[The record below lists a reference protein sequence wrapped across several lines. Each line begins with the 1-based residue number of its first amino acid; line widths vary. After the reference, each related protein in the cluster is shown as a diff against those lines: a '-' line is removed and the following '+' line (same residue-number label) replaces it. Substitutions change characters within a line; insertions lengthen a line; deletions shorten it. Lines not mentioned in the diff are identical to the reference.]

1 VCCRAS
7 SRDSTTLPD
16 TAPSIPQPPPFRAL
30 TTHTGFLAQQVL
42 PIAPDLVATD
52 ANGFYSVNYAG
63 FTPYIVSAIK
73 ELSAKIGTEFSNA
86 ETATSTSANATST
99 LPAWAGAFADA
110 SDALKQALREFSD
123 AVVQVFSRVIY
134 ATAGI
139 FEKLFAGEVH
149 TDKLCMS
156 DSTGE
161 TCVTK
166 AQLDALL
173 AAAGE
178 SGSSQGD
185 GSPPANQGSDEE
197 GGNETQDTNEAQDTS
212 ASAEAVADGEAPVI
226 TVNGNNPATIEVG
239 TAYTDLGATVAD
251 NVSNNIGITAR
262 VDDGEWGEIGSLT
275 LDTSSPATHIVHY
288 RATDAAGNTG
298 TASRTVN
305 VGAPAAEATPVEE
318 SPAADTPAETP
329 PAEAT
334 PVEAP
339 PAEAPASE
347 GPQA

>member
-1 VCCRAS
+1 MS
-7 SRDSTTLPD
+7 LPN
-16 TAPSIPQPPPFRAL
+16 PSKW
-30 TTHTGFLAQQVL
+30 
-42 PIAPDLVATD
+42 
-52 ANGFYSVNYAG
+52 ANPGEG
-63 FTPYIVSAIK
+63 G
-73 ELSAKIGTEFSNA
+73 EG
-86 ETATSTSANATST
+86 
-99 LPAWAGAFADA
+99 GGGG
-110 SDALKQALREFSD
+110 R
-123 AVVQVFSRVIY
+123 
-134 ATAGI
+134 GGG
-139 FEKLFAGEVH
+139 AGER
-149 TDKLCMS
+149 
-156 DSTGE
+156 
-161 TCVTK
+161 
-166 AQLDALL
+166 
-173 AAAGE
+173 
-178 SGSSQGD
+178 
-185 GSPPANQGSDEE
+185 
-197 GGNETQDTNEAQDTS
+197 GG
-212 ASAEAVADGEAPVI
+212 VWGRGGGGGEAPVI

-275 LDTSSPATHIVHY
+275 LDTSSPATHIVYY

-318 SPAADTPAETP
+318 SPAADAPAETS